1 MHVVC
6 HSLLDN
12 TQSTCLLFIG
22 KQHADISLFLWL
34 NSSEY
39 SHSKK
44 SNPCNH
50 DSPKINFTGF
60 PKNYLVIWKVSHGVN
75 LQEFWK
81 EKVTFSVK
89 KKKRKEKNGIG
100 MIMKTLENDINTV
113 YILIIITGDSACSP
127 IMQHNVCLYL
137 VLDFN

>member
-1 MHVVC
+1 MNDNKNYPSFECV
-6 HSLLDN
+6 LDYIAAILDRAVGGYMQEIQGYLCMWFAIPFLTTLN
-12 TQSTCLLFIG
+12 LQAFPLFIG

-60 PKNYLVIWKVSHGVN
+60 PKNYLVI
-75 LQEFWK
+75 
-81 EKVTFSVK
+81 
-89 KKKRKEKNGIG
+89 
-100 MIMKTLENDINTV
+100 
-113 YILIIITGDSACSP
+113 
-127 IMQHNVCLYL
+127 
-137 VLDFN
+137 